1 MRVAL
6 LSNINL
12 NPVVRLLKDSF
23 EVFETEGYGNEL
35 GMLLNQHSSVY
46 AFDPDYIF
54 LIEDIAELT
63 GHSLGMQQIQAA
75 VEKWFCI
82 LESVILPEK
91 IYYVS
96 DVYYFS
102 PDFET
107 VWDKGIKLEI
117 EKVWED
123 RLRACVDA
131 HDNVR
136 VFRYRRMI
144 EGEGENNSFSLKMW
158 YMGKI
163 LHSMNILKEISEEI
177 KRQIL
182 ISGRVPKKVL
192 LLDLDNTL
200 WGGLAGENDVT
211 PVILSEDK
219 SGAAYK
225 SFQRM
230 LFWMKEQG
238 VVLGIVSK
246 NNENDALDI
255 IRNHPHMVL
264 READFSIYRI
274 NWKPKHENITEIAKE
289 LNIGLDSIVFLD
301 DNPAERK
308 LVRDFL
314 PAVTVPEFDAVP
326 ENLTAALTQIYHSY
340 FEKTVITAE
349 DKNKTEQYQANKLR
363 LEMREKAVDFDSYLE
378 NLEIRLTRVAPAK
391 NKARWLQLMNKTNQ
405 FNLTTMR
412 FSEENIESILED
424 EKKEV
429 FLYSVQ
435 DCFGDNGI
443 VVAAILD
450 YTDEPTIIEFTM
462 SCRVMGREI
471 ENAVIEEI
479 EKSVKSKGY
488 KSVVGVYRP
497 TEKNKP
503 VASLY
508 ASLGYDRTEV
518 LDDGTERYR
527 LALDV
532 ENIFRKYKLRIQED
546 TSL

>member
-1 MRVAL
+1 M
-6 LSNINL
+6 
-12 NPVVRLLKDSF
+12 LKDSL

-63 GHSLGMQQIQAA
+63 NHSLDMQQIQNA
-75 VEKWFCI
+75 VEKWFCT

-102 PDFET
+102 ADFET
-107 VWDKGIKLEI
+107 VWDQGIKLEI

-131 HDNVR
+131 YDNVR

-144 EGEGENNSFSLKMW
+144 EREGENNSFSLKMW

-182 ISGRVPKKVL
+182 ISGRTPKKVL

-230 LFWMKEQG
+230 IFWMKEQG

-246 NNENDALDI
+246 NNENDAIDI

-274 NWKPKHENITEIAKE
+274 NWKPKHENITEMAKE

-326 ENLTAALTQIYHSY
+326 ENLTAALAQVYHSY
-340 FEKTVITAE
+340 FEKAVITVE

-462 SCRVMGREI
+462 SCRVMGRQI

-479 EKSVKSKGY
+479 EKSVKNKGY

-527 LALDV
+527 LALDA
-532 ENIFRKYKLRIQED
+532 ENISRKYKLRIQED
-546 TSL
+546 ASL

>member
-1 MRVAL
+1 M
-6 LSNINL
+6 
-12 NPVVRLLKDSF
+12 
-23 EVFETEGYGNEL
+23 
-35 GMLLNQHSSVY
+35 
-46 AFDPDYIF
+46 
-54 LIEDIAELT
+54 
-63 GHSLGMQQIQAA
+63 
-75 VEKWFCI
+75 
-82 LESVILPEK
+82 
-91 IYYVS
+91 
-96 DVYYFS
+96 
-102 PDFET
+102 
-107 VWDKGIKLEI
+107 
-117 EKVWED
+117 
-123 RLRACVDA
+123 
-131 HDNVR
+131 
-136 VFRYRRMI
+136 
-144 EGEGENNSFSLKMW
+144 
-158 YMGKI
+158 
-163 LHSMNILKEISEEI
+163 
-177 KRQIL
+177 
-182 ISGRVPKKVL
+182 
-192 LLDLDNTL
+192 
-200 WGGLAGENDVT
+200 T

-230 LFWMKEQG
+230 IFWMKEQG

-246 NNENDALDI
+246 NNENDAIDI

-274 NWKPKHENITEIAKE
+274 NWKPKHENITEMAKE

-326 ENLTAALTQIYHSY
+326 ENLTAALAQVYHSY
-340 FEKTVITAE
+340 FEKAVITVE

-462 SCRVMGREI
+462 SCRVMGRQI

-479 EKSVKSKGY
+479 EKSVKNKGY

-527 LALDV
+527 LALDA
-532 ENIFRKYKLRIQED
+532 ENISRKYKLRIQED
-546 TSL
+546 ASL